1 MSRNELD
8 ASEATGLNQ
17 ARAISPLL
25 HLKIVGI
32 MSHYPEK
39 DSDNVRVSLARFN
52 QQSKQVLA
60 VTGRARM
67 FYCKYFYQVDSA

>member
-1 MSRNELD
+1 MSHNELD

-52 QQSKQVLA
+52 Q
-60 VTGRARM
+60 
-67 FYCKYFYQVDSA
+67 